1 MTEGQF
7 RVEMEA
13 MAQTPGLGGCPL
25 VEVDSGMVLYAAG
38 SDTNT
43 HNIAEASVGFW
54 RLSQRLDAY
63 TESLGPL
70 HAQSLVHSRGQVI
83 IMPCGG
89 RALMVALV
97 RARNSIDWVDWK
109 QRVSALGDL
118 VDSL

>member
-13 MAQTPGLGGCPL
+13 MAQTPGLGGCAL

-63 TESLGPL
+63 TAVSYTHLAGGL
-70 HAQSLVHSRGQVI
+70 
-83 IMPCGG
+83 CGHH
-89 RALMVALV
+89 LCE
-97 RARNSIDWVDWK
+97 
-109 QRVSALGDL
+109 
-118 VDSL
+118 